1 MCGHWSQKWT
11 VGKCRNSPKRF
22 DEYWGRPQT
31 QCMVH
36 QRRKAFQWKIPT
48 PNGRIPTENFEP
60 LGARSAHCL
69 FSRVQRGGQLSAK
82 LARPFTSYR
91 QPARPPSETHL
102 RRRCQVVFTIDQK
115 EYGSLPGAPISATFS
130 VAAAPPRQFAFLQIV
145 QS

>member
-1 MCGHWSQKWT
+1 MHGAST
-11 VGKCRNSPKRF
+11 TRGVPMENTYP
-22 DEYWGRPQT
+22 E
-31 QCMVH
+31 
-36 QRRKAFQWKIPT
+36 WKN
-48 PNGRIPTENFEP
+48 PNGKFEP

-69 FSRVQRGGQLSAK
+69 FSRVQRGGQLSGK
-82 LARPFTSYR
+82 LTRPFTSYR
-91 QPARPPSETHL
+91 QPVRPPSETHL